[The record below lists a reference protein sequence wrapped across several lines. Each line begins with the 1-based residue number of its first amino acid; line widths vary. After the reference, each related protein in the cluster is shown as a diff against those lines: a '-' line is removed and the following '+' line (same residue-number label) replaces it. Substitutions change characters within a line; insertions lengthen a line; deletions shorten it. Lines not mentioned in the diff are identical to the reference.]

1 MSIRPNPAG
10 QNKKIKWGHLQNFK
24 TYVNNAS
31 KEEEQLTPE
40 EKRQQ
45 LFAAMKP
52 YNSEDYIG
60 KAIFVV
66 GGGGVFAITPSVS
79 PSPTPSITP
88 TQTITPTNTETPTQT
103 PTSSLTPTPSITP
116 TNTETPT
123 NTPTPSITPTSTL
136 TPTPS
141 ITPTQTIT
149 PTNTATS
156 TQTPTPSITP
166 TQTIT
171 PTSSLT
177 PTPTITP
184 TNTQT
189 PTNTPTSSLTPTPSI
204 TPTQTI
210 TPTNTTT
217 PTNTPTPSSTPPFSP
232 SGITGALMWFAADT
246 ESNFTLRTSGADKF
260 VERWRNLVPNYSFY
274 DLVQSTAAYQPKLI
288 SSATTW
294 DNSGQDA
301 LQTDVNFT
309 GSSSS
314 NSAMTIFIVGTAVD
328 ENINN
333 RMFDLDKT
341 SSTRYWKCFRRI
353 GGTGA
358 NNSAFK
364 VQAGYQGDG
373 GVDDEYYYAT
383 TDGQSSTSPMVFQ
396 QSLSSTGGTANRYY
410 YALGN
415 DLTSTWTLQTQDSGR
430 STTFNAIN
438 AKFTLYNDFT
448 FATLTNGLEGSV
460 KEFIWYDRI
469 LTPSEITQVYN
480 YLNAKY

>member
-1 MSIRPNPAG
+1 MIRPYKGPQRQPINQPRVG
-10 QNKKIKWGHLQNFK
+10 NILDPLGDGKKWTNVWGAVMNVQK
-24 TYVNNAS
+24 DS
-31 KEEEQLTPE
+31 TP
-40 EKRQQ
+40 
-45 LFAAMKP
+45 
-52 YNSEDYIG
+52 
-60 KAIFVV
+60 V
-66 GGGGVFAITPSVS
+66 TP
-79 PSPTPSITP
+79 
-88 TQTITPTNTETPTQT
+88 
-103 PTSSLTPTPSITP
+103 TPTPSVTP
-116 TNTETPT
+116 TMTV
-123 NTPTPSITPTSTL
+123 
-136 TPTPS
+136 
-141 ITPTQTIT
+141 
-149 PTNTATS
+149 
-156 TQTPTPSITP
+156 
-166 TQTIT
+166 T

-184 TNTQT
+184 TNTVT
-189 PTNTPTSSLTPTPSI
+189 PTPTSSLTPTPTNTVTPSI

-217 PTNTPTPSSTPPFSP
+217 PTPTPTPPPFSP
-232 SGITGALMWFAADT
+232 TGITGALMWFAADS

-260 VERWRNLVPNYSFY
+260 VERWKNLIPGYSFY

-288 SSATTW
+288 SSATTF
-294 DNSGQDA
+294 DSSGQDA

-314 NSAMTIFIVGTAVD
+314 NSAMTVFIVGTTVD

-341 SSTRYWKCFRRI
+341 ASTRFWKCFRRI
-353 GGTGA
+353 GGAGA
-358 NNSAFK
+358 SNSAFK

-373 GVDDEYYYAT
+373 NVDDEYYYAT
-383 TDGQSSTSPMVFQ
+383 TYGQSSTSPMVFQ

-415 DLTSTWTLQTQDSGR
+415 DLTSTWTLLQQDSGR

-469 LTPSEITQVYN
+469 LTQSEITQVYD

>member
-1 MSIRPNPAG
+1 MKLRPYQAPRRQPKINDMIYPPGSRQGGNVWIGGILMNVPQPSSGPA
-10 QNKKIKWGHLQNFK
+10 
-24 TYVNNAS
+24 VS
-31 KEEEQLTPE
+31 PTP
-40 EKRQQ
+40 
-45 LFAAMKP
+45 
-52 YNSEDYIG
+52 
-60 KAIFVV
+60 
-66 GGGGVFAITPSVS
+66 TPSV
-79 PSPTPSITP
+79 TP
-88 TQTITPTNTETPTQT
+88 TMTV
-103 PTSSLTPTPSITP
+103 TPTPSITP
-116 TNTETPT
+116 TNTVTP
-123 NTPTPSITPTSTL
+123 
-136 TPTPS
+136 
-141 ITPTQTIT
+141 
-149 PTNTATS
+149 
-156 TQTPTPSITP
+156 
-166 TQTIT
+166 TIT

-177 PTPTITP
+177 PTPT
-184 TNTQT
+184 
-189 PTNTPTSSLTPTPSI
+189 L
-204 TPTQTI
+204 
-210 TPTNTTT
+210 T

-314 NSAMTIFIVGTAVD
+314 NSAMTVFIVGTTVD

-341 SSTRYWKCFRRI
+341 ASTRYWKCFRRI
-353 GGTGA
+353 GGAGA

-373 GVDDEYYYAT
+373 NVDDEYYYAT
-383 TDGQSSTSPMVFQ
+383 TNGQTSTSPMVFQ

-410 YALGN
+410 YALGG
-415 DLTSTWTLQTQDSGR
+415 DETSTWTLQTQDSGR
-430 STTFNAIN
+430 STTFNDIN